1 MNDLIKNR
9 DTYSL
14 LESWA
19 GQDKN
24 KVPPASHPCGEKSWL
39 EFVVAAF
46 RDGVDHGGVSNV
58 LADWLVKEQG
68 WEQTRAD
75 EMAIRYVQA
84 IAVLKEYTGR

>member
-1 MNDLIKNR
+1 MDDLIRNRETYNLLKGWAERNKNN
-9 DTYSL
+9 
-14 LESWA
+14 EE
-19 GQDKN
+19 
-24 KVPPASHPCGEKSWL
+24 PALHPCGEKSWL